1 MRNSRLVCLSG
12 GHNENTSRDARRRH
26 FVWRQLTGFSSTTQ
40 AFVREY
46 RLLGDERADERADA
60 LRPDLVEQV
69 HGPFV
74 ESDQNY
80 NYRTHRRSVWT
91 LLLSMGSARR
101 RPRSSGSGPPV
112 IACSRATLSSNCER
126 NWRRVQPISAIQF
139 V

>member
-1 MRNSRLVCLSG
+1 MKMRDSRLVCLSG
-12 GHNENTSRDARRRH
+12 GHNENTSRGARRRH

-46 RLLGDERADERADA
+46 RLLGDERTDERADA

-80 NYRTHRRSVWT
+80 N
-91 LLLSMGSARR
+91 
-101 RPRSSGSGPPV
+101 
-112 IACSRATLSSNCER
+112 
-126 NWRRVQPISAIQF
+126 
-139 V
+139 